1 MARRR
6 FFKKSS
12 KYADEAMMVVSTV
25 KKIELQNV
33 EVNDKLKTVFYCES
47 TQLPEGRLCI
57 AWGRTNIDVGSRFQ
71 AKGRLLPDGTFL
83 VWSMLRF
90 KDE

>member
-1 MARRR
+1 MARRK
-6 FFKKSS
+6 FIKKTS
-12 KYADEAMMVVSTV
+12 KYEQDAIMIVSTV
-25 KKIELQNV
+25 KKIELLNV

-47 TQLPEGRLCI
+47 NQLPEGRLCI